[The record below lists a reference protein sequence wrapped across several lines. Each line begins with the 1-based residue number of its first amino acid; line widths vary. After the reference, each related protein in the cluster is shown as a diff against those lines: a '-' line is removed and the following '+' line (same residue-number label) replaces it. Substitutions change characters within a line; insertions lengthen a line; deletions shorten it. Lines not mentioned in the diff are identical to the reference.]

1 MTPSIPTRLLPVL
14 FAALALAVVLAS
26 CGGGGS
32 STGSEKTVMRK
43 AKRGSG
49 KTYLPD
55 VTGGRFVEP
64 ATYRFS
70 VDGDLIGKSL
80 DWHGWG
86 EGKATAFGT
95 LVERPATGLLDTFSG
110 SVTASAP
117 RRCEGAT
124 YYTEV
129 FAHLPAQADF
139 VPTEP
144 TKLSTPCD

>member
-1 MTPSIPTRLLPVL
+1 MSRRLLPVL
-14 FAALALAVVLAS
+14 LAALALALVLAS
-26 CGGGGS
+26 CGGGD
-32 STGSEKTVMRK
+32 TTTAIEKTVMRK
-43 AKRGSG
+43 AQPPSG
-49 KTYLPD
+49 PTFLPD
-55 VTGGRFVEP
+55 VATTRHFVKP

-70 VDGDLIGKSL
+70 VDGDLVAKGL

-86 EGKATAFGT
+86 EPTATAFGT
-95 LVERPATGLLDTFSG
+95 IAEHPANGLVDTFSG

-117 RRCEGAT
+117 RACNGAR

-129 FAHLPAQADF
+129 MAHVPKQADF

>member
-1 MTPSIPTRLLPVL
+1 MPRRLLPAL
-14 FAALALAVVLAS
+14 AAALALALALAS

-32 STGSEKTVMRK
+32 SSSDTKTVMHH
-43 AKRGSG
+43 AKKKSG
-49 KTYLPD
+49 QTFLPD
-55 VTGGRFVEP
+55 VATNHRYVEP
-64 ATYRFS
+64 ATYSFS
-70 VDGDLIGKSL
+70 VDGDLVAKSL

-86 EGKATAFGT
+86 EAKATAFGT
-95 LVERPATGLLDTFSG
+95 IAEHPASGLVDTFQG

-117 RRCEGAT
+117 QTCQGAT

-129 FAHLPAQADF
+129 FAHVPKQADF